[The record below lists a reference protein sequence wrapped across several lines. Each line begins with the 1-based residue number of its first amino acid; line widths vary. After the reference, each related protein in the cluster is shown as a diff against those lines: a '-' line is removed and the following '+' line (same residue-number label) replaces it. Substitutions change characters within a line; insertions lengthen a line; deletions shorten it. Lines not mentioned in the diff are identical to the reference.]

1 MSATARVGRHRG
13 AWGLL
18 VAFGLLALAAGVGL
32 GPRHY
37 AEEGL
42 TPVAVTGLVLLVVGV
57 GLAAWG
63 TFGVLARTR
72 RRWWVLVLPLVLV
85 ATYLSLWTLGQAV
98 AASYPPRP
106 ELADRTPADV
116 GLTFREVT
124 FPSSDGVE
132 LAGWYVPGSNGA
144 ALVLMHG
151 AGSTRSTELDHATV
165 LAGHGY
171 AVLLFDARGH
181 GESEGTGM
189 DFGWYGEAD
198 ATGAVDFIVEQPDID
213 PERIGL
219 VGTSMGGEEAIG
231 VSGVDDR
238 VAAVVAEG
246 ATNRIA
252 ADKGY
257 LEEAYGARGQVQQGI
272 DALTYWFTDLLTEA
286 PRPRSLRDSVATATG
301 RAHPTAFLVI
311 AAGERPDEGLVAD
324 DLKERGNGLVQTW
337 TVRGAGHTQAM
348 KTAPDEWESRVLA
361 FLDDSMEGQER

>member
-1 MSATARVGRHRG
+1 MSATTRTGRRRG
-13 AWGLL
+13 AWVLL

-42 TPVAVTGLVLLVVGV
+42 TSVATTGLVLLVVGAA
-57 GLAAWG
+57 LAAWG
-63 TFGVLARTR
+63 TFGVLAGTR
-72 RRWWVLVLPLVLV
+72 RRWWALVLPLVLV

-106 ELADRTPADV
+106 ELGGRTPADV
-116 GLTFREVT
+116 GLTYREVA
-124 FPSSDGVE
+124 FPSGDGVR
-132 LAGWYVPGSNGA
+132 LSGWYVPGSNGS

-151 AGSTRSTELDHATV
+151 AGSTRSAELDHASV
-165 LAGHGY
+165 LAAHGY

-181 GESEGTGM
+181 GESEGRGM

-198 ATGAVDFIVEQPDID
+198 AEGAVDFLVEQPGVD

-219 VGTSMGGEEAIG
+219 VGTSMGGEQAIG
-231 VSGVDDR
+231 AAGADDR

-246 ATNRIA
+246 ATNRVA

-257 LEEAYGARGQVQQGI
+257 LEDAYGTRGQVQQRI

-286 PRPRSLRDSVATATG
+286 PRPSALRDSVAAATG
-301 RAHPTAFLVI
+301 RPDHPAFLVI
-311 AAGERPDEGLVAD
+311 AAGERPDEALVAD
-324 DLKERGNGLVQTW
+324 YLQERGNGLVQTW
-337 TVRGAGHTQAM
+337 TVPGAGHTQAM

-361 FLDDSMEGQER
+361 FLDDSLEGEGR